1 MRFAIRAKRPII
13 NVRIEKCGNRKQLPK
28 KDKNLELCLRKQKLS
43 SAVPM

>member
-13 NVRIEKCGNRKQLPK
+13 NVRIGKRENRKQLPK
-28 KDKNLELCLRKQKLS
+28 KDKNLEMCLRKQKVS